1 MLFEVEDHVTGEG
14 NGGAGCRDEEGTSP
28 LRMGTQSEA
37 LAYKREQGLDW
48 EGHKRE
54 GKSSIRLYFH
64 KYKPYILGLHTT

>member
-1 MLFEVEDHVTGEG
+1 MTSEG
-14 NGGAGCRDEEGTSP
+14 DGNAGLRDEEGASLLGT
-28 LRMGTQSEA
+28 GTQSEA
-37 LAYKREQGLDW
+37 LACKRGQGLDW